1 MPQSRIEH
9 SQWPSISGERGVA
22 LVTALFAALFIT
34 LLGLS
39 LTGLGMSALTSS
51 RAEWDADD
59 AMALADAGL
68 SHAQA
73 ILQGNGG
80 IQNFD
85 GVLQTGDAVGCTGDE
100 LAFVPTLPASG
111 FPVAAERI
119 PQAGVVFGAGR
130 YQVSVCDDHT
140 VEQALVPPNANA
152 ADDANN
158 TVLVRSTG
166 TGANGA
172 LAMAQIRLRLVEVPA
187 ILVDG
192 NLRLIGTPSVMGL
205 MGAVHANG
213 ALDLAGNPCTEQY
226 LSSSNAITG
235 GGSVEGGAGCVAGG
249 ETLLPDQEPIPVPT
263 LDPNDYLPFATY
275 RLTNNG
281 RILNAAGGVL
291 FDSSL
296 PGPPQWNSWTWDSAN
311 QEWQGGNNIPPGTYH
326 ANANLRI
333 SGSPG
338 SAATPLPATLI
349 AVGSVTITGYPTL
362 TPSLPGPPGLRGH
375 RRQGSRNYGQP
386 VQSLR
391 GGLLRPRPV
400 SDRRQPVYHRPG
412 DCGHGGRLA
421 VSEPWRPQSRA
432 AHRRRL
438 RGCRRDAAR
447 HLQRRQ
453 RARRG

>member
-1 MPQSRIEH
+1 MPQSRIEG
-9 SQWPSISGERGVA
+9 SQWPSISGERGIA
-22 LVTALFAALFIT
+22 LITALFAALFIT

-73 ILQGNGG
+73 ILQGSGG

-111 FPVAAERI
+111 FPVPAERI

-140 VEQALVPPNANA
+140 LEQTLVPPNANA

-205 MGAVHANG
+205 LGAVHANG
-213 ALDLAGNPCTEQY
+213 SLDLPGNPCTEQ
-226 LSSSNAITG
+226 
-235 GGSVEGGAGCVAGG
+235 
-249 ETLLPDQEPIPVPT
+249 
-263 LDPNDYLPFATY
+263 
-275 RLTNNG
+275 
-281 RILNAAGGVL
+281 
-291 FDSSL
+291 DSRRVT
-296 PGPPQWNSWTWDSAN
+296 P
-311 QEWQGGNNIPPGTYH
+311 
-326 ANANLRI
+326 
-333 SGSPG
+333 SPG
-338 SAATPLPATLI
+338 AAA
-349 AVGSVTITGYPTL
+349 
-362 TPSLPGPPGLRGH
+362 
-375 RRQGSRNYGQP
+375 
-386 VQSLR
+386 
-391 GGLLRPRPV
+391 
-400 SDRRQPVYHRPG
+400 
-412 DCGHGGRLA
+412 
-421 VSEPWRPQSRA
+421 SRA
-432 AHRRRL
+432 APAASPARRRC
-438 RGCRRDAAR
+438 CRTRNRFPCPRSIRTTTCRLPPIGSPITA
-447 HLQRRQ
+447 
-453 RARRG
+453 GS